1 MMIQITRQESLHD
14 GTSQPSPGRDH
25 GEFVDPAQKRPSR
38 IVRAIERF
46 VAQRPGFCLGTALS
60 VGIALGWW
68 VKRQ

>member
-1 MMIQITRQESLHD
+1 MIQIARPESLND
-14 GTSQPSPGRDH
+14 GAGRSSLGLENGESADMARKGASQ
-25 GEFVDPAQKRPSR
+25 

-46 VAQRPGFCLGTALS
+46 VAQRPGFCIGAALS

>member
-1 MMIQITRQESLHD
+1 MIQIARYESSNG
-14 GTSQPSPGRDH
+14 GTGRSALGLDS
-25 GEFVDPAQKRPSR
+25 GERVAMARKEPSR